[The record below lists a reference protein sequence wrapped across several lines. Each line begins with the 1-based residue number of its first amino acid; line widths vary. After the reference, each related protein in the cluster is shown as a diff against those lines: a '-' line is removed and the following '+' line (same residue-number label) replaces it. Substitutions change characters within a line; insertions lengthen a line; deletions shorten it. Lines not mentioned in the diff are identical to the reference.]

1 MGEAK
6 KPRKRGQ
13 GRPTENGVGRE
24 VVLQTAERLV
34 KEHPPERISIAMIA
48 REAGVDPALVRYYF
62 KDRSN
67 LLLAVAT
74 SMMDRVP
81 YSARDPRP
89 AHEVVEDNIRRT
101 ARFTRSNRHIHRLM
115 VDELADAKSSD
126 VGERLGEMNRE
137 AVAWLGEVLA
147 RDSSSIRDVDPALL
161 HVAVLGL
168 FDFFA
173 TAEPVVRQL
182 FPADIAAEE
191 LISRYEEFVVDLLM
205 NGLRPRT

>member
-1 MGEAK
+1 MGDVK

-13 GRPTENGVGRE
+13 GRPAENVVGRE
-24 VVLQTAERLV
+24 AVLETARRLV
-34 KEHPPERISIAMIA
+34 KEHPPARISIAMIA

-74 SMMDRVP
+74 SMMDDLP
-81 YSARDPRP
+81 YAARDPRP
-89 AHEVVEDNIRRT
+89 ADKVIENNIRRS
-101 ARFTRSNRHIHRLM
+101 ALFTRSNRHIHRLM
-115 VDELADAKSSD
+115 VDELADAKASD
-126 VGERLGEMNRE
+126 VSERLGEMNRE

-147 RDSSSIRDVDPALL
+147 RDASSVRKVDPALL
-161 HVAVLGL
+161 HVAILGL

-182 FPADIAAEE
+182 FPDDTDPDELAA
-191 LISRYEEFVVDLLM
+191 RYEEFVVDLLM
-205 NGLRPRT
+205 NGLRSRT